1 MVSHYSR
8 LFGGP
13 FAAHDET
20 HLRELSMRMKDI
32 PQNRRGRPRR
42 GDLAPSG
49 FVYLGQFLDHDLT
62 RDETSLEYASAA
74 PEKTRNFHVPRL
86 NLESIYGNGPQKSR
100 DLYEHSERGAR
111 LSFWATPRRCLA
123 SKFRLPRMIFIARTE
138 GRYSRTIGTISI

>member
-49 FVYLGQFLDHDLT
+49 FVYLGQFLAHDLT
-62 RDETSLEYASAA
+62 RDETKLEHASTDPERTKNPNA
-74 PEKTRNFHVPRL
+74 PRPHLERL
-86 NLESIYGNGPQKSR
+86 YGGGPKKSPALD
-100 DLYEHSERGAR
+100 DLSERGR
-111 LSFWATPRRCLA
+111 ETLLLVNR
-123 SKFRLPRMIFIARTE
+123 E
-138 GRYSRTIGTISI
+138 